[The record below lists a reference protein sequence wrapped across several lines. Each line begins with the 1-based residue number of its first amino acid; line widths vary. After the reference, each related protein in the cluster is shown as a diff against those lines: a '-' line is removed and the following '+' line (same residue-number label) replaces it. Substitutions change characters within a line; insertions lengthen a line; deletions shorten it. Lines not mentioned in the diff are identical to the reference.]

1 MLWSL
6 VKIVFFIALV
16 ALLAFGLN
24 YWMDAGQGFT
34 LQVAGEEFS
43 PNPLQAVVVVVLL
56 FLAVWLVIRLVG
68 LLVAFLRFLS
78 GDETAISR
86 WFDRNRERKGY
97 EALADA
103 MLALASGEG
112 ARAMAKASKAERYLR
127 RPQLTNLI
135 NAQAAELMGDSK
147 KAEGIYKQLLSD
159 DKTRF
164 VGVRGLMKQQL
175 EAGETETA
183 LKLAE
188 KAFLLKPKHEETQDI
203 LLGLQAEGEDWAGAR
218 TTLAAKLRHGSIP
231 RDMHR
236 RRDAVL
242 ALADASNPDNDDAK
256 TNTAAL
262 EAHRLSPDLIP
273 ATIMA
278 SRAHLAN
285 GSKRKASKA
294 IRKAWATMPH
304 PDLAAA
310 FAAIEP
316 EETPEARVKRF
327 AALIKTQPEHDESRM
342 LQAELLI
349 AAEDFPSAR
358 KALGD
363 ITEHSPTARAL
374 TIMAAIE
381 RGEGADNAVVQG
393 WLARAVTA
401 RRGPAWV
408 CDKCNTA
415 HHDWAPLCKR
425 CQGVDTL
432 TWKDT
437 TSEDDPVLAAATSM
451 LPLITAPQ
459 ITTEPAEDVTPLID
473 DATDDAEIISED
485 SAADETTPDEAVK
498 PST

>member
-6 VKIVFFIALV
+6 VKITLFVAVVTLIAV
-16 ALLAFGLN
+16 GAM
-24 YWMDAGQGFT
+24 YWMDAGTGFELKFAGYEMT
-34 LQVAGEEFS
+34 PGPLESILVIVALFLLVWLTIRVAGF
-43 PNPLQAVVVVVLL
+43 
-56 FLAVWLVIRLVG
+56 
-68 LLVAFLRFLS
+68 LVACFRFLS

-86 WFDRNRERKGY
+86 WYDRNRERKGY
-97 EALADA
+97 QALADG

-112 ARAMAKASKAERYLR
+112 PKAMSSAAKAEKYLR
-127 RPQLTNLI
+127 KPELTNLLS
-135 NAQAAELMGDSK
+135 AQAAEMMGDSA
-147 KAEGIYKQLLSD
+147 KAEAVYKRLLTD

-164 VGVRGLMKQQL
+164 VGVRGLLKQRL

-188 KAFLLKPKHEETQDI
+188 KAFALKPKHEETQDI

-218 TTLAAKLRHGSIP
+218 GTLAAKLRSGNIP
-231 RDMHR
+231 KALHR

-242 ALADASNPDNDDAK
+242 ALANAADPDMDDAAK
-256 TNTAAL
+256 HAAAL

-273 ATIMA
+273 ATVMA
-278 SRAHLAN
+278 AHAHLAN
-285 GSKRKASKA
+285 GHKRKAKKA
-294 IRKAWATMPH
+294 VLNTWTTTPH

-316 EETPEARVKRF
+316 EETAEARVKRF
-327 AALIKTQPEHDESRM
+327 APLVKAQPDHDETRM

-363 ITEHSPTARAL
+363 LVETSPSARAL

-408 CDKCNTA
+408 CEKCNTA

-425 CQGVDTL
+425 CQGFDTL
-432 TWKDT
+432 SWKET
-437 TSEDDPVLAAATSM
+437 TSEEDPVLSAATSM
-451 LPLITAPQ
+451 LPLIETPA
-459 ITTEPAEDVTPLID
+459 PAEEAIAADDLPLIEND
-473 DATDDAEIISED
+473 PEDAEILPEASDPPND
-485 SAADETTPDEAVK
+485 SADPEK
-498 PST
+498 PSV